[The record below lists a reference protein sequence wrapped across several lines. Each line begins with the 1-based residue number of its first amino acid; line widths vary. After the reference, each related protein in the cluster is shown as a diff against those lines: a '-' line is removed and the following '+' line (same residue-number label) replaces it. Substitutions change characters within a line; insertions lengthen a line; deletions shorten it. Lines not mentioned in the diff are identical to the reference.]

1 MAPKCLFTVGIW
13 HREGGAMT
21 HRERILAA
29 IRGEPVD
36 VVPWVP
42 RLDLWYKANRYR
54 GTLPREWLDMPL
66 WAIQRILGVGRHEVI
81 PDFLDVEEPDEI
93 ADQSLGL
100 AHVRNQPYRL
110 RFRRT
115 EREVERIGG
124 MYRITY
130 HTPVGSVTTRLL
142 YTPQMRRD
150 GSTLLHVSERAI
162 KSPDDYA
169 VIGFI
174 FEDLEVEPGGRYAQF
189 QEEVGDDGVAVAF
202 ANVAASPVH
211 HLLKELVPYDEFFF
225 TLHDHPD
232 LIAET
237 AARMEGFFDRV
248 IDACAQSGAE
258 VVLLGANYDVM
269 LTPPPLFAEHI
280 APGLAAAAERLHAA
294 GKLLAT
300 HTDGENDGLLEFY
313 VQAGV
318 DLADSVC
325 PAPMT
330 RLTLAEYRRVFGRRP
345 AIWGGICSASV
356 LRDSFSDEQFEEH
369 IEEAIAAA
377 GDLEAGEGRGLIYSI
392 ADTTPPDADLDRLRY
407 IGERLAELG
416 PVR

>member
-1 MAPKCLFTVGIW
+1 MT
-13 HREGGAMT
+13 GGACT
-21 HRERILAA
+21 SRERILAA
-29 IRGEPVD
+29 IRGEAVD
-36 VVPWVP
+36 TVPWVP

-66 WAIQRILGVGRHEVI
+66 WAIQRILGVARHEVI
-81 PDFLDVEEPDEI
+81 PDFLDTEEPDEI
-93 ADQSLGL
+93 ADQALGL
-100 AHVRNQPYRL
+100 AHVRSQPFRL
-110 RFRRT
+110 RFRQTKRV
-115 EREVERIGG
+115 VERSGG
-124 MYRITY
+124 IYRIAY
-130 HTPVGSVTTRLL
+130 QTPVGTVTARLL
-142 YTPQMRRD
+142 HTPQMRRD
-150 GSTLLHVSERAI
+150 GVTLLHVSERVI

-174 FEDLEVEPGGRYAQF
+174 FEDLEVEPGGRYDEF
-189 QEEVGDDGVAVAF
+189 RDEVGDEGVAVAF

-225 TLHDHPD
+225 TLHDHPE

-237 AARMEGFFDRV
+237 AARMAGFFDRV
-248 IDACAQSGAE
+248 IEACAQSSAE

-269 LTPPPLFAEHI
+269 LTPPPLFGEHI
-280 APGLAAAAERLHAA
+280 APALAAAAERLHAS

-300 HTDGENDGLLEFY
+300 HTDGENQGLLDFY

-330 RLTLAEYRRVFGRRP
+330 RLSLAEYRQAFGRRP
-345 AIWGGICSASV
+345 AIWGGICSSSL
-356 LRDSFSDEQFEEH
+356 LRESFTDREFEDH
-369 IEEAIAAA
+369 VEESIAAA

>member
-1 MAPKCLFTVGIW
+1 
-13 HREGGAMT
+13 MT

-36 VVPWVP
+36 AVPWVP
-42 RLDLWYKANRYR
+42 RLDLWYRANRYR
-54 GTLPREWLDMPL
+54 GTLPREWLDLPL

-81 PDFLDVEEPDEI
+81 PDFLDTETPDEI
-93 ADQSLGL
+93 ADQALGL

-110 RFRRT
+110 RFRQT
-115 EREVERIGG
+115 ERVIERSGG
-124 MYRITY
+124 IYRVAY
-130 HTPVGSVTTRLL
+130 HTPVGSVSARLL
-142 YTPQMRRD
+142 HTPQMWRD
-150 GSTLLHVSERAI
+150 GVTLLHVSERVI
-162 KSPDDYA
+162 KSLDDYA

-189 QEEVGDDGVAVAF
+189 QEEVGDEGVAVAF
-202 ANVAASPVH
+202 ANLAASPVH

-225 TLHDHPD
+225 TLHDHPE
-232 LIAET
+232 LITATAE
-237 AARMEGFFDRV
+237 RMAGFFARV
-248 IDACAQSGAE
+248 MDACACSSAE

-280 APGLAAAAERLHAA
+280 APALAAAAERLHSA

-300 HTDGENDGLLEFY
+300 HTDGENQGLLDFY
-313 VQAGV
+313 VQADV

-330 RLTLAEYRRVFGRRP
+330 RLALAEYRRAFGRRP
-345 AIWGGICSASV
+345 AIWGGICSTSV
-356 LRDSFSDEQFEEH
+356 LRESFTDREFEAH
-369 IEEAIAAA
+369 IDAAIAAA
-377 GDLEAGEGRGLIYSI
+377 GDLGAGEGRGLIYSI

>member
-1 MAPKCLFTVGIW
+1 
-13 HREGGAMT
+13 MT

-36 VVPWVP
+36 AVPWVP
-42 RLDLWYKANRYR
+42 RLDLWYRANRYR
-54 GTLPREWLDMPL
+54 GTLPHEWLDLPL

-81 PDFLDVEEPDEI
+81 PDFLDTETPDEI
-93 ADQSLGL
+93 ADQTLGL

-110 RFRRT
+110 RFRQT
-115 EREVERIGG
+115 ERVVERSGG
-124 MYRITY
+124 IYRVAY
-130 HTPVGSVTTRLL
+130 HTPVGSVSARLL
-142 YTPQMRRD
+142 HTPQMWRD
-150 GSTLLHVSERAI
+150 GVTLLHVSERVI
-162 KSPDDYA
+162 KSLDDYA

-189 QEEVGDDGVAVAF
+189 QEEVGDEGVAVAL
-202 ANVAASPVH
+202 ANLAASPVH

-225 TLHDHPD
+225 ALHDHPE
-232 LIAET
+232 LIAAT
-237 AARMEGFFDRV
+237 AERMAGFFTRV
-248 IDACAQSGAE
+248 VDACAHSSAE

-280 APGLAAAAERLHAA
+280 APALAAAAERLHAA

-300 HTDGENDGLLEFY
+300 HTDGENQGLLDFY
-313 VQAGV
+313 VQTGV

-330 RLTLAEYRRVFGRRP
+330 RLALAEYRRAFGRRP
-345 AIWGGICSASV
+345 AIWGGICSTSV
-356 LRDSFSDEQFEEH
+356 LRESFTDREFEAH
-369 IEEAIAAA
+369 IDAAIAAA
-377 GDLEAGEGRGLIYSI
+377 GDLGRGEGRGLIYSI